1 MRLNSDELKLWLQ
14 KDGLSRLDKVLLV
27 LSTFEKPRG
36 VSEIK
41 ALARSV
47 GCNMDK
53 WSVSEI
59 LKRSKG
65 ATLQVLG
72 GYELAEK
79 GKARLRVL
87 GVDSASPAAVQVA
100 IDLRAHLANIT
111 DTDTQ
116 AFVDEAI
123 KCYEARLFRSAIVM
137 SWLAAVDVSKKWVV
151 AHELAAFNAEARRV
165 DSKWKDAKN
174 ADDLGAMKEA
184 DFLNRL
190 VGISI
195 LGKNPKQRLEQ
206 ALALRNGCGHPNSLK
221 VGQNE
226 AAAHIEALLKN
237 VFEVFK

>member
-1 MRLNSDELKLWLQ
+1 MKLWLQ

-41 ALARSV
+41 AEARSV

-53 WSVSEI
+53 WNVSEV
-59 LKRSKG
+59 LGRGRG

-72 GYELAEK
+72 GHELSEK
-79 GKARLRVL
+79 GKARLRDL
-87 GVDSASPAAVQVA
+87 GVDSASPAATQVA
-100 IDLRAHLANIT
+100 IDLRAHLASISDK
-111 DTDTQ
+111 DTRV
-116 AFVDEAI
+116 FVEEAI
-123 KCYEARLFRSAIVM
+123 RCYEAKLFRSAIVM
-137 SWLAAVDVSKKWVV
+137 SWLAAVDVLKKWIVNN
-151 AHELAAFNAEARRV
+151 HLAAFNTEARRV

-174 ADDLGAMKEA
+174 SDEFGVMKEV

-190 VGISI
+190 VGISQ
-195 LGKNPKQRLEQ
+195 LGKNPKQRLDQ
-206 ALALRNGCGHPNSLK
+206 ALTLRNGCGHPNSLK

-237 VFEVFK
+237 VFEVYK